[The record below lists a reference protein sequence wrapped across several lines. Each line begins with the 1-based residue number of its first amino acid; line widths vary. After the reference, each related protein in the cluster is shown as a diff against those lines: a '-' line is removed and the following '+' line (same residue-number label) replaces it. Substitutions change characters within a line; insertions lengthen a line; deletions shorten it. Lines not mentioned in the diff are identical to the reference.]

1 MPKYMMVIV
10 ESEAAYAEAGEAAFA
25 SVMAEHNAFV
35 DEVAKAGGTILDG
48 EALQPSATATY
59 LRGHPDAGGAHHRQ
73 PAARAQGN
81 GRRLLPGRGRRRR
94 GCLGARQAL
103 PGRLRLRRA
112 APGLGI
118 RRLDGRPMISVVV
131 AEAAARAQRELSGR
145 VLAVTLRSVRD
156 LDIAEEA
163 TADAFLLALQ
173 TWPERG
179 VPASVEAWLITAAR
193 RRAIDRIR
201 SAQAARRALI
211 RQTGDLRS
219 AIAAADD
226 GHEIGVIGD
235 EDLRMVVLCCDPRI
249 AVTDQVALTLRLA
262 CGVPTAAIA
271 AAFLTAEPTM
281 AARLTRAKKRLA
293 AAGPALDL
301 PDDATVD
308 ARLPA
313 VREVVYLAF
322 TLGHTAAAGSDLT
335 DEELADRAQYLALAL
350 SLLRPADPEFRGL
363 LALILLT
370 RARSGGRIDDDG
382 SQVLLAEVDR
392 SRWDRAMIDQGMTLA
407 PGGAGAAPGTAAR
420 ADGAAGRD
428 RCRAR
433 AGARLRR
440 DQLVGGGRPVL
451 RAADRPAVA
460 DPGHRSVR
468 RHREPARTGRR
479 TG

>member
-1 MPKYMMVIV
+1 
-10 ESEAAYAEAGEAAFA
+10 
-25 SVMAEHNAFV
+25 
-35 DEVAKAGGTILDG
+35 
-48 EALQPSATATY
+48 
-59 LRGHPDAGGAHHRQ
+59 
-73 PAARAQGN
+73 
-81 GRRLLPGRGRRRR
+81 
-94 GCLGARQAL
+94 
-103 PGRLRLRRA
+103 
-112 APGLGI
+112 
-118 RRLDGRPMISVVV
+118 MISVIV

-219 AIAAADD
+219 AIAAADN
-226 GHEIGVIGD
+226 GHEIGIIGD

-301 PDDATVD
+301 PDHATVD

-322 TLGHTAAAGSDLT
+322 TLGHTAAAGSNLT

-370 RARSGGRIDDDG
+370 RARAGGRTDDDG

-392 SRWDRAMIDQGMTLA
+392 SRWDRAMIEQGMTSLRAALALPQVRPRGPMVLQAAIAAEHALA
-407 PGGAGAAPGTAAR
+407 PDFAATDWSAVVDLYSELLTVQPSSTLAIGRCVAIANLVGPGAGLADLDEVIEVGGLDRYPYAFGARAQMLSALGRSGDAAAAWSAAAAR
-420 ADGAAGRD
+420 ARTAAEREFFA
-428 RCRAR
+428 AR
-433 AGARLRR
+433 AATAAELS
-440 DQLVGGGRPVL
+440 D
-451 RAADRPAVA
+451 ADRVI
-460 DPGHRSVR
+460 GQ
-468 RHREPARTGRR
+468 
-479 TG
+479 